1 MAFSAGLGFRIQ
13 HAEFIFL
20 QMKHPISRCFHVIE
34 QAYLFNSEMRLQ
46 VTLVEKPGK
55 VGGAG
60 PAVNDRPGDAE
71 AGCAN
76 TDPRRVTDEAAE
88 YVDERGVLPT
98 GECLLVRGFPHRRSF
113 LFKKSQDR
121 LRSTNVAGEDHPIT
135 GCDVSPLY
143 PYGHF
148 QSRIS
153 GRSSPYL
160 APH

>member
-46 VTLVEKPGK
+46 VTFVEKPGK
-55 VGGAG
+55 IGGAG

-71 AGCAN
+71 AGWAN

-88 YVDERGVLPT
+88 YVEERGVLPP
-98 GECLLVRGFPHRRSF
+98 GEGIVWRGIPTHR
-113 LFKKSQDR
+113 
-121 LRSTNVAGEDHPIT
+121 
-135 GCDVSPLY
+135 
-143 PYGHF
+143 
-148 QSRIS
+148 
-153 GRSSPYL
+153 
-160 APH
+160 